1 MTLIPTC
8 ECRHRRAPAG
18 SCQPSQ
24 GLGINLKPSFY
35 TFWKNAISSQLATF
49 LSGRW
54 QSLERQ
60 REREVQKY
68 KWSKETWPP
77 WCPNIHWTWTQRHW
91 GCPHSLSHTP
101 VPHLSH
107 PELILFF
114 LTSLQSPA
122 FFLGSVRQGEHWA
135 EGVQGRIPSLPGKA
149 AFSGFPSENPVSA
162 KFCTFTN
169 RKSLKTPT
177 QLCPYSKSDLKGS
190 GW

>member
-1 MTLIPTC
+1 MSADTGGLQLGAASPPKAWGLIWS
-8 ECRHRRAPAG
+8 HRFIHSEKMPFP
-18 SCQPSQ
+18 C
-24 GLGINLKPSFY
+24 
-35 TFWKNAISSQLATF
+35 SSPRFFQEDDKVW
-49 LSGRW
+49 RD
-54 QSLERQ
+54 
-60 REREVQKY
+60 RERKVQKY

-77 WCPNIHWTWTQRHW
+77 WCPNIHWTWTQLHQ

-149 AFSGFPSENPVSA
+149 ASSGFQSENPVSA